1 MAYNLA
7 QMIFSFSLHNI
18 PPIGIFLID
27 DLTQKCPA
35 FTKKISETGNRIL
48 NERRAKALLP
58 DVA

>member
-1 MAYNLA
+1 M
-7 QMIFSFSLHNI
+7 

-35 FTKKISETGNRIL
+35 FTKKISGPGNRIL